1 MKRLTMNQVA
11 AASLKANKKAYFS
24 LAIGI
29 FLAVYLCS
37 ASVLGAYGS
46 IKANEQKIIER
57 VGYADGL
64 ILNCASVSDETV
76 KNSGFFSRVG
86 KVFVTAQIDK
96 TGQYV
101 GYYDEE
107 AQALLPRTM
116 REGRMPENPG
126 EIALEESA
134 LSQLRQELQVGDSV
148 TWTMRPLAGLPEERT
163 YTLVGVLADQ
173 STYMESYGTMY
184 SSHGTPE
191 WPNALVYAGDTP
203 FQAGDPAVHRVI
215 TYAPLVTYARFA
227 HSKAFDDWGHTFIA
241 ISRATGQATWLD
253 PTVEDLNA
261 YAAQA
266 EIWILLGIALLL
278 SCGVA
283 ISNAME
289 SMLAQKT
296 EEIGMLRAVGATRR
310 QIRRLFGRDAWLL
323 CLISLPLGILFG
335 IATVFIIS
343 RFAEGEIMFSLNG
356 WLLVPVAALS
366 ALCVFLSS
374 RLPLRRAASQT
385 PMGVLRDTGL
395 LRKAK
400 KFKSKKQFRATRLI
414 ASRQTQLHPLRQA
427 GGAVMVALTLLCTA
441 ILSEA
446 LLYKSSYK
454 PTYDFYIQPVNGQ
467 YRSYSLASDLHF
479 ASVEALEN
487 VLTEQDIG
495 QIRAIPQVGSV
506 SMTTT
511 ADILLE
517 LKEGVVPQYL
527 RDYYTEEREDSYPA
541 SDGTVTKYH
550 NYSFSNVV
558 SPFIYTNSLA
568 YLLEDT
574 PDRVTDLEETYLK
587 WNAKAFQ
594 EMQAAQRGLGAQ
606 GKLIPLTIEVW
617 DINDPELQKGLKEGR
632 ISQAALD
639 AGQEVLVFAPDQGY
653 WETKERGETTGNIAG
668 ADFGRDHPGAVLKG
682 MAVNDYF
689 KPGMTLS
696 LLQALTERGKETW
709 DVSAEPYKPAE
720 IEALEQSYRNL
731 HADIAAVTVG
741 AVLADS
747 GSSWRNDLCL
757 VTTEKGLRA
766 LGFAPTEPTFVDITL
781 AGEVDRETEEAI
793 QRRLET
799 IASRAGMEVRNRM
812 ENDRENARRQRQI
825 ELVFLGIIVLFF
837 AVSVSMQVSGAG
849 RRIRADQRM
858 IGTLRAVGADE
869 GALMGCYRL
878 PMILTTA
885 IGLLLALCLFILMGT
900 VWSNYFMMSQH
911 AAIILPLMIV
921 LATLCALC
929 CMIGVKARLRQV
941 LNKSVVDNIRE
952 L

>member
-1 MKRLTMNQVA
+1 MKHLTMNQVA
-11 AASLKANKKAYFS
+11 KASLKANKKAYLS

-37 ASVLGAYGS
+37 ASVLGAYGT

-76 KNSGFFSRVG
+76 KNSGYFSRIG

-107 AQALLPRTM
+107 AQALLPRAM
-116 REGRMPENPG
+116 REGRMPEKPG

-134 LSQLRQELQVGDSV
+134 LAQLRQDLQVGDQV
-148 TWTMRPLAGLPEERT
+148 TWTMQPLAGIPEERT

-173 STYMESYGTMY
+173 SIFMESYGSMY
-184 SSHGTPE
+184 SDHGTAE
-191 WPNALVYAGDTP
+191 WPNALLYPGDNS
-203 FQAGDPAVHRVI
+203 FQTGDPAIHRVV
-215 TYAPLVTYARFA
+215 TYAPLVNYARFT
-227 HSKAFDDWGHTFIA
+227 HSEAYDDWGYTFIA
-241 ISRATGQATWLD
+241 ISRARGQATWMD
-253 PTVEDLNA
+253 PAAEDLNA

-283 ISNAME
+283 ISSAME
-289 SMLAQKT
+289 SMLTQKT

-323 CLISLPLGILFG
+323 CLISLPLGILLG

-343 RFAEGEIMFSLNG
+343 RFAEGEIVFSLNG

-374 RLPLRRAASQT
+374 RLPLRRAARQT
-385 PMGVLRDTGL
+385 PLGVLRDTGM

-400 KFKSKKQFRATRLI
+400 KFKSKKLFHATRLI
-414 ASRQTQLHPLRQA
+414 ANRQTRLHSLRQT

-454 PTYDFYIQPVNGQ
+454 PTYDFYIQPLNGQ
-467 YRSYSLASDLHF
+467 YMSYSFASDLRF
-479 ASVEALEN
+479 AGVETQGN
-487 VLTEQDIG
+487 VLTEQDIQ
-495 QIRAIPQVGSV
+495 QIRAVPQVGSV
-506 SMTTT
+506 SLTTS

-517 LKEGVVPQYL
+517 LKEDVVPQYL
-527 RDYYTEEREDSYPA
+527 RDYYTEEREGSSPG
-541 SDGTVTKYH
+541 SDGTVNH
-550 NYSFSNVV
+550 HYSFHNVV

-574 PDRVTDLEETYLK
+574 PDRVTDLAESCLK
-587 WNAKAFQ
+587 WNAKTFQ
-594 EMQAAQRGLGAQ
+594 EMQAAQRGYGVQ

-639 AGQEVLVFAPDQGY
+639 AGQEVLVFAPEQGY
-653 WETKERGETTGNIAG
+653 WETKERGEIIGNIAG
-668 ADFGRDHPGAVLKG
+668 ADFGRNHPGAVLKG

-696 LLQALTERGKETW
+696 LLQALTEREKETW
-709 DVSAEPYKPAE
+709 SVSAEPYTPAE
-720 IEALEQSYRNL
+720 IEALEQSYRHL
-731 HADIAAVTVG
+731 HADTAAVTVG
-741 AVLADS
+741 AVLTDS
-747 GSSWRNDLCL
+747 GSSWHNGLCL

-766 LGFAPTEPTFVDITL
+766 LGLAPTEPTFVNITL
-781 AGEVDRETEEAI
+781 AGEVDRETEEAV
-793 QRRLET
+793 QHRLET
-799 IASRAGMEVRNRM
+799 IASRAGMEVKNRM
-812 ENDRENARRQRQI
+812 GNDRENARRQRQI

-837 AVSVSMQVSGAG
+837 AVSVSMQVSNAG

-878 PMILTTA
+878 PMMFAAAL
-885 IGLLLALCLFILMGT
+885 GLVLALSVYALMGT
-900 VWSNYFMMSQH
+900 VFSNYFLTAH
-911 AAIILPLMIV
+911 ALVTMPLMAV
-921 LATLCALC
+921 LAGLCAMC
-929 CMIGVKARLRQV
+929 CMLGMKARLRQV

>member
-1 MKRLTMNQVA
+1 MKHLTMNQVA
-11 AASLKANKKAYFS
+11 KASLKANKKAYLS

-76 KNSGFFSRVG
+76 KNSGYFSRVG

-107 AQALLPRTM
+107 AQALLPRAM
-116 REGRMPENPG
+116 REGRMPEKPG

-134 LSQLRQELQVGDSV
+134 LAQLRQDLQVGDQV
-148 TWTMRPLAGLPEERT
+148 TWTMQPIAGLPEERT

-173 STYMESYGTMY
+173 SIFMESYGSMY
-184 SSHGTPE
+184 SDHGTAE
-191 WPNALVYAGDTP
+191 WPNALLYPGDKS
-203 FQAGDPAVHRVI
+203 FQTGDPAIHRVV
-215 TYAPLVTYARFA
+215 TYAPLVNYARFT
-227 HSKAFDDWGHTFIA
+227 HSEAYDDWGYTFIA
-241 ISRATGQATWLD
+241 ISRAMGQATWMD
-253 PTVEDLNA
+253 PTAETLNA

-283 ISNAME
+283 ISSAME

-323 CLISLPLGILFG
+323 CLISLPLGILLG

-343 RFAEGEIMFSLNG
+343 RFAEGEIVFSLNG

-374 RLPLRRAASQT
+374 RLPLRRAARQT
-385 PMGVLRDTGL
+385 PLGVLRDTGM

-400 KFKSKKQFRATRLI
+400 KFKSKKLFQATRLI
-414 ASRQTQLHPLRQA
+414 ANRQTRLHSLRQT

-441 ILSEA
+441 ILSEV

-454 PTYDFYIQPVNGQ
+454 PTYDFYIQPLNGQ
-467 YRSYSLASDLHF
+467 YISYSFASDLHF
-479 ASVEALEN
+479 AGVETQGN
-487 VLTEQDIG
+487 VLTEQDIQ
-495 QIRAIPQVGSV
+495 QIRAVPQVGSV
-506 SMTTT
+506 SLTTS

-517 LKEGVVPQYL
+517 LKEDVVPQYL
-527 RDYYTEEREDSYPA
+527 RDYYTEEREVSSPG
-541 SDGTVTKYH
+541 SDGTVNH
-550 NYSFSNVV
+550 HYSFHHVV
-558 SPFIYTNSLA
+558 SSFIYTNSLA

-574 PDRVTDLEETYLK
+574 PDRVTDLDESYLK
-587 WNAKAFQ
+587 WNAKTFQ
-594 EMQAAQRGLGAQ
+594 EMQAAQRGYGVQ

-639 AGQEVLVFAPDQGY
+639 AGQEVLVFAPEQGY
-653 WETKERGETTGNIAG
+653 WETKERGEIIGNIAG

-696 LLQALTERGKETW
+696 LLQALTEREKETW
-709 DVSAEPYKPAE
+709 NVSAEPYTPAE

-731 HADIAAVTVG
+731 HADTAAVTVG
-741 AVLADS
+741 AVLTDS
-747 GSSWRNDLCL
+747 GSSWHNGLCL
-757 VTTEKGLRA
+757 VPTEKGLRA
-766 LGFAPTEPTFVDITL
+766 LGLAPTEPTFVNITL
-781 AGEVDRETEEAI
+781 TGEVDRETEEAV

-799 IASRAGMEVRNRM
+799 IASRAGMEVKNRM
-812 ENDRENARRQRQI
+812 GNDRENARRQRQI

-837 AVSVSMQVSGAG
+837 AVSVSMQVSNAG

-869 GALMGCYRL
+869 RALMGCYRL
-878 PMILTTA
+878 PMMFAAAL
-885 IGLLLALCLFILMGT
+885 GLVLALSVYALMGT
-900 VWSNYFMMSQH
+900 VFSNYFLTAHSLVTM
-911 AAIILPLMIV
+911 PLMAV
-921 LATLCALC
+921 LAGLCAMC
-929 CMIGVKARLRQV
+929 CMLGMKARLRQV

>member
-1 MKRLTMNQVA
+1 MKHLTMNQVA
-11 AASLKANKKAYFS
+11 KASLKANKKAYLS

-37 ASVLGAYGS
+37 ASVLGAYGT

-76 KNSGFFSRVG
+76 KNSGYFSRVG

-116 REGRMPENPG
+116 REGRMPEKPG
-126 EIALEESA
+126 EIALEENTLA
-134 LSQLRQELQVGDSV
+134 LLRQDLQVGDQV
-148 TWTMRPLAGLPEERT
+148 TWTMQPLAGIPEERT

-173 STYMESYGTMY
+173 SIFMESYGSMY
-184 SSHGTPE
+184 SDHGTAE
-191 WPNALVYAGDTP
+191 WPNALLYPGDKS
-203 FQAGDPAVHRVI
+203 FQTGDPAIHRVV
-215 TYAPLVTYARFA
+215 TYAPLVNYARFT
-227 HSKAFDDWGHTFIA
+227 HSEAYDDWGYTFIA
-241 ISRATGQATWLD
+241 ISRARGQATWMD
-253 PTVEDLNA
+253 PTAEDLNA

-283 ISNAME
+283 ISSAME

-323 CLISLPLGILFG
+323 CLISLPLGILLG

-343 RFAEGEIMFSLNG
+343 RFAEGEIVFSLNG

-374 RLPLRRAASQT
+374 RLPLRRAARQT
-385 PMGVLRDTGL
+385 PLGVLRDTGM

-400 KFKSKKQFRATRLI
+400 KFKSKKLFQATRLI
-414 ASRQTQLHPLRQA
+414 ANRQARLHPLRQT

-454 PTYDFYIQPVNGQ
+454 PTYDFFIQPLNGQ
-467 YRSYSLASDLHF
+467 YMSYSFASDLRF
-479 ASVEALEN
+479 AGVETQGN
-487 VLTEQDIG
+487 VLTEQDIQ
-495 QIRAIPQVGSV
+495 QIRAVPQVGSV
-506 SMTTT
+506 SLTTS

-517 LKEGVVPQYL
+517 LKEDVVPQYL
-527 RDYYTEEREDSYPA
+527 RDYYTEEREGSSPG
-541 SDGTVTKYH
+541 SDGTVNRH
-550 NYSFSNVV
+550 YSFHNVV

-574 PDRVTDLEETYLK
+574 PDRVTDLDEICLK
-587 WNAKAFQ
+587 WNAKTFQ
-594 EMQAAQRGLGAQ
+594 EMQAAQRGYGVQ

-639 AGQEVLVFAPDQGY
+639 AGQEVLVFAPEQGY
-653 WETKERGETTGNIAG
+653 WETKERGEIIGNIAG

-696 LLQALTERGKETW
+696 LLQALTEREKETW
-709 DVSAEPYKPAE
+709 SVSAEPYTPAE
-720 IEALEQSYRNL
+720 IEALEQSYRHL
-731 HADIAAVTVG
+731 HADTAAVTVG
-741 AVLADS
+741 AVLTDS
-747 GSSWRNDLCL
+747 GSSWHNGLCL

-766 LGFAPTEPTFVDITL
+766 LGLTPTEPTFVNITL
-781 AGEVDRETEEAI
+781 TGEVDRETEEAV
-793 QRRLET
+793 QHRLET
-799 IASRAGMEVRNRM
+799 IASRAGMEVKNRM
-812 ENDRENARRQRQI
+812 GNDRESARRQRQI

-837 AVSVSMQVSGAG
+837 AVSVSMQVSNAG
-849 RRIRADQRM
+849 RRIRVDQRM

-878 PMILTTA
+878 PMMFAAAL
-885 IGLLLALCLFILMGT
+885 GLVLALSVYALMGT
-900 VWSNYFMMSQH
+900 VFSNYFLTAH
-911 AAIILPLMIV
+911 ALVTMPLMAV
-921 LATLCALC
+921 LAGLCAMC
-929 CMIGVKARLRQV
+929 CMLGMKARLRQV

>member
-1 MKRLTMNQVA
+1 MKRFTMNQVA

-64 ILNCASVSDETV
+64 ILNCAGVSDETV

-101 GYYDEE
+101 GYYDED
-107 AQALLPRTM
+107 AKALLPRTM

-134 LSQLRQELQVGDSV
+134 LALLRQELQVGDTVS
-148 TWTMRPLAGLPEERT
+148 WTMRPLAGLSEERA

-184 SSHGTPE
+184 SDHGTPE
-191 WPNALVYAGDTP
+191 WPNALVYDGDTP
-203 FQAGDPAVHRVI
+203 FQAGDPAVHRVV

-227 HSKAFDDWGHTFIA
+227 HSTAFDDWGHTFIA

-253 PTVEDLNA
+253 PTAEDLNA

-323 CLISLPLGILFG
+323 CLVSLPLGILLG
-335 IATVFIIS
+335 IVTVFIIS
-343 RFAEGEIMFSLNG
+343 RFAEGEIVFSLNG

-385 PMGVLRDTGL
+385 PMGVLRDTGM

-400 KFKSKKQFRATRLI
+400 KFKSKTQFRASRLI
-414 ASRQTQLHPLRQA
+414 ASRQTRLHPLRQA

-446 LLYKSSYK
+446 LLYKSSYV
-454 PTYDFYIQPVNGQ
+454 PAYDFYIQPLNGR
-467 YRSYSLASDLHF
+467 YRSYHLASDLHF
-479 ASVEALEN
+479 ASVKALEN
-487 VLTEQDIG
+487 VLSEQDIG
-495 QIRAIPQVGSV
+495 QIRAIPKVGSV
-506 SMTTT
+506 SLTTS

-517 LKEGVVPQYL
+517 LKEDVVPQYL
-527 RDYYTEEREDSYPA
+527 RDYYTEEREDSSPG
-541 SDGTVTKYH
+541 SDGTVNHY
-550 NYSFSNVV
+550 YSFHNVV

-594 EMQAAQRGLGAQ
+594 EMQAAQRGYGVQ
-606 GKLIPLTIEVW
+606 GELIPLTIEVW

-639 AGQEVLVFAPDQGY
+639 AGQEVLVFAPEQGY
-653 WETKERGETTGNIAG
+653 WETKERGEIIGNIAG

-696 LLQALTERGKETW
+696 LLQALTEREKETW
-709 DVSAEPYKPAE
+709 DASAEPYTPAE

-731 HADIAAVTVG
+731 HADTAAVTVG
-741 AVLADS
+741 AVLTDS
-747 GSSWRNDLCL
+747 GSSWHNGLCL
-757 VTTEKGLRA
+757 VTTEKGLRV
-766 LGFAPTEPTFVDITL
+766 LGLAPTEPTFVNITL
-781 AGEVDRETEEAI
+781 TGEVDRETEEAV

-799 IASRAGMEVRNRM
+799 IASRAGMEVKNRM

-825 ELVFLGIIVLFF
+825 ELVFLGIFVLFF
-837 AVSVSMQVSGAG
+837 AVSVSMQVSSAG

-869 GALMGCYRL
+869 KALLGCYRL
-878 PMILTTA
+878 PIIVTTA
-885 IGLLLALCLFILMGT
+885 VGLLLAFTVFALMGIFLNNFFLT
-900 VWSNYFMMSQH
+900 GH
-911 AAIILPLMIV
+911 AAVTMPLMAV
-921 LATLCALC
+921 LAALCAMC
-929 CMIGVKARLRQV
+929 CMAGVRGRLRQV
-941 LNKSVVDNIRE
+941 LSRSVVENIRE

>member
-1 MKRLTMNQVA
+1 MKHLTMNQVA
-11 AASLKANKKAYFS
+11 KASLKANKKAYFS

-46 IKANEQKIIER
+46 IKANEQKIIDR

-134 LSQLRQELQVGDSV
+134 LAQLRLDIEVGDQV
-148 TWTMRPLAGLPEERT
+148 TWTMQPLAGIPEERT

-173 STYMESYGTMY
+173 SIFMESYGSMY
-184 SSHGTPE
+184 SDHGTAE
-191 WPNALVYAGDTP
+191 WPNALLYPGDKS
-203 FQAGDPAVHRVI
+203 FQTGDPAIHRVV
-215 TYAPLVTYARFA
+215 TYAPLVNYARFT
-227 HSKAFDDWGHTFIA
+227 HSEAYDDWGHTFIA

-253 PTVEDLNA
+253 PTAGDLNA

-283 ISNAME
+283 ISSAME

-323 CLISLPLGILFG
+323 CLISLPLGILLG
-335 IATVFIIS
+335 IVTVFIIS
-343 RFAEGEIMFSLNG
+343 RFAKGEIVFSLNG

-374 RLPLRRAASQT
+374 RLPLRRAARQT
-385 PMGVLRDTGL
+385 PMGVLRDTGM
-395 LRKAK
+395 LRKAR

-414 ASRQTQLHPLRQA
+414 ASRQTRLHPLRQA
-427 GGAVMVALTLLCTA
+427 GGAAMVALTLLCTA

-446 LLYKSSYK
+446 LLYKSSYV
-454 PTYDFYIQPVNGQ
+454 PAYDFYIQPLNGQ

-479 ASVEALEN
+479 ASVEALGN
-487 VLTEQDIG
+487 VLTEQDIE
-495 QIRAIPQVGSV
+495 QIRAIPNVASV
-506 SMTTT
+506 SMTTS

-517 LKEGVVPQYL
+517 LKEDVVPQYL
-527 RDYYTEEREDSYPA
+527 RDYYTEEREDSSPG
-541 SDGTVTKYH
+541 SDGTVNHY
-550 NYSFSNVV
+550 YSFHNVV

-587 WNAKAFQ
+587 WNAKTFQ
-594 EMQAAQRGLGAQ
+594 EMQAAQRGYGVQ

-639 AGQEVLVFAPDQGY
+639 AGQEVLVFAPEQGY
-653 WETKERGETTGNIAG
+653 WDTKERGEIIGNIAG

-696 LLQALTERGKETW
+696 LLQALTEREKETW
-709 DVSAEPYKPAE
+709 DASDEPYTPAE

-731 HADIAAVTVG
+731 HADTAAVTVG
-741 AVLADS
+741 AVLTDS
-747 GSSWRNDLCL
+747 GSSWHNGLCL
-757 VTTEKGLRA
+757 ITTEKGLRV
-766 LGFAPTEPTFVDITL
+766 LGLAPTEPTFVNITL
-781 AGEVDRETEEAI
+781 TGEVNRETEEAV

-799 IASRAGMEVRNRM
+799 IASRAGMEVKNRM

-837 AVSVSMQVSGAG
+837 AVSVSMQVSNAG

-878 PMILTTA
+878 PMMFAAAL
-885 IGLLLALCLFILMGT
+885 GLVLALSVYALMGT
-900 VWSNYFMMSQH
+900 VFSNYFLTAHSLVTM
-911 AAIILPLMIV
+911 PLMAV
-921 LATLCALC
+921 LAGLCALC
-929 CMIGVKARLRQV
+929 CMLGMKARLRQV

>member
-1 MKRLTMNQVA
+1 MKHLTMNQVA
-11 AASLKANKKAYFS
+11 KASLKANKKAYLS

-76 KNSGFFSRVG
+76 KNSGYFSRVG

-116 REGRMPENPG
+116 REGRMPEKPG

-134 LSQLRQELQVGDSV
+134 LAQLRQDLQVGDQV
-148 TWTMRPLAGLPEERT
+148 TWTMQPIAGLPEERT

-173 STYMESYGTMY
+173 SIFMESYGSMY
-184 SSHGTPE
+184 SDHGTAE
-191 WPNALVYAGDTP
+191 WPNALLYPGDKS
-203 FQAGDPAVHRVI
+203 FQTGDPAIHRVV
-215 TYAPLVTYARFA
+215 TYAPLVNYARFT
-227 HSKAFDDWGHTFIA
+227 HSEAYDDWGYTFIA
-241 ISRATGQATWLD
+241 ISRAMGQATWMD
-253 PTVEDLNA
+253 PTAETLNA

-283 ISNAME
+283 ISSAME

-323 CLISLPLGILFG
+323 CLISLPLGILLG

-343 RFAEGEIMFSLNG
+343 RFAEGEIVFSLNG

-374 RLPLRRAASQT
+374 RLPLRRAARQT
-385 PMGVLRDTGL
+385 PLGVLRDTGM

-400 KFKSKKQFRATRLI
+400 KFKSKKLFQATRLI
-414 ASRQTQLHPLRQA
+414 ANRQTRLHPLRQT

-454 PTYDFYIQPVNGQ
+454 PTYDFYIQPLNGQ
-467 YRSYSLASDLHF
+467 YMSYSFASDLRF
-479 ASVEALEN
+479 AGVETQGN
-487 VLTEQDIG
+487 VLTEQDIQ
-495 QIRAIPQVGSV
+495 QIRAVPQVGSV
-506 SMTTT
+506 SLTTS

-517 LKEGVVPQYL
+517 LKEDVVPQYL
-527 RDYYTEEREDSYPA
+527 RDYYTEEREDSSPG
-541 SDGTVTKYH
+541 SDGTVNH
-550 NYSFSNVV
+550 HYSFHHVV
-558 SPFIYTNSLA
+558 SSFIYTNSLA

-574 PDRVTDLEETYLK
+574 PDRVTDLDESCLK
-587 WNAKAFQ
+587 WNAKTFQ
-594 EMQAAQRGLGAQ
+594 EMQAAQRGYGVQ

-639 AGQEVLVFAPDQGY
+639 AGQEVLVFAPEQGY
-653 WETKERGETTGNIAG
+653 WETKERGEIIGNIAG

-696 LLQALTERGKETW
+696 LLQALTEREKETW
-709 DVSAEPYKPAE
+709 SVSAEPYTPAE

-731 HADIAAVTVG
+731 HADTAAVTVG
-741 AVLADS
+741 AVLTDS
-747 GSSWRNDLCL
+747 GSSWHNGLCL

-766 LGFAPTEPTFVDITL
+766 LGLAPTEPTFVNITL
-781 AGEVDRETEEAI
+781 TGEVDRETEEAV

-799 IASRAGMEVRNRM
+799 IASRAGMEVKNRM
-812 ENDRENARRQRQI
+812 GNDRENARRQRQI

-837 AVSVSMQVSGAG
+837 AVSVSMQVSNAG

-878 PMILTTA
+878 PMMFAAAL
-885 IGLLLALCLFILMGT
+885 GLVLALSVYALMGT
-900 VWSNYFMMSQH
+900 VFSNYFLTAHSLVTM
-911 AAIILPLMIV
+911 PLMAV
-921 LATLCALC
+921 LAGLCAMC
-929 CMIGVKARLRQV
+929 CMLGMKARLRQV

>member
-1 MKRLTMNQVA
+1 MKHLTMNQVA
-11 AASLKANKKAYFS
+11 KASLKANKKAYLS

-76 KNSGFFSRVG
+76 KNSGYFSRVG

-107 AQALLPRTM
+107 AQALLPRAM
-116 REGRMPENPG
+116 REGRMPEKPG

-134 LSQLRQELQVGDSV
+134 LAQLRQDLQVGDQV
-148 TWTMRPLAGLPEERT
+148 TWTMQPIAGLPEERT

-173 STYMESYGTMY
+173 SIFMESYGSMY
-184 SSHGTPE
+184 SDHGTAE
-191 WPNALVYAGDTP
+191 WPNALLYPGDKS
-203 FQAGDPAVHRVI
+203 FQTGDPAIHRVV
-215 TYAPLVTYARFA
+215 TYAPLVNYARFT
-227 HSKAFDDWGHTFIA
+227 HSEAYDDWGYTFIA
-241 ISRATGQATWLD
+241 ISRAMGQATWMD
-253 PTVEDLNA
+253 PTAETLNA

-283 ISNAME
+283 ISSAME

-323 CLISLPLGILFG
+323 CLISLPLGILLG

-343 RFAEGEIMFSLNG
+343 RFAEGEIVFSLNG

-374 RLPLRRAASQT
+374 RLPLRRAARQT
-385 PMGVLRDTGL
+385 PLGVLRDTGM

-400 KFKSKKQFRATRLI
+400 KFKSKKLFQATRLI
-414 ASRQTQLHPLRQA
+414 ANRQTRLHSLRQT

-441 ILSEA
+441 ILSEV

-454 PTYDFYIQPVNGQ
+454 PTYDFYIQPLNGQ
-467 YRSYSLASDLHF
+467 YISYSFASDLHF
-479 ASVEALEN
+479 AGVETQGN
-487 VLTEQDIG
+487 VLTEQDIQ
-495 QIRAIPQVGSV
+495 QIRAVPQVGSV
-506 SMTTT
+506 SLTTS

-517 LKEGVVPQYL
+517 LKEDVVPQYL
-527 RDYYTEEREDSYPA
+527 RDYYTEEREVSSPG
-541 SDGTVTKYH
+541 SDGTVNH
-550 NYSFSNVV
+550 HYSFHHVV
-558 SPFIYTNSLA
+558 SSFIYTNSLA

-574 PDRVTDLEETYLK
+574 PDRVTDLDESYLK
-587 WNAKAFQ
+587 WNAKTFQ
-594 EMQAAQRGLGAQ
+594 EMQAAQRGYGVQ

-639 AGQEVLVFAPDQGY
+639 AGQEVLVFAPEQGY
-653 WETKERGETTGNIAG
+653 WETKERGEIIGNIAG

-696 LLQALTERGKETW
+696 LLQALTEREKETW
-709 DVSAEPYKPAE
+709 NVSAEPYTPAE

-731 HADIAAVTVG
+731 HADTAAVTVG
-741 AVLADS
+741 AVLTDS
-747 GSSWRNDLCL
+747 GSSWHNGLCL

-766 LGFAPTEPTFVDITL
+766 LGLAPTEPTFVNITL
-781 AGEVDRETEEAI
+781 TGEVDRETEEAV

-799 IASRAGMEVRNRM
+799 IASRAGMEVKNRM
-812 ENDRENARRQRQI
+812 GNDRENARRQRQI

-837 AVSVSMQVSGAG
+837 AVSVSMQVSNAG

-869 GALMGCYRL
+869 RALMGCYRL
-878 PMILTTA
+878 PMMFAAAL
-885 IGLLLALCLFILMGT
+885 GLVLALSVYALMGT
-900 VWSNYFMMSQH
+900 VFSNYFLTAHSLVTM
-911 AAIILPLMIV
+911 PLMAV
-921 LATLCALC
+921 LAGLCAMC
-929 CMIGVKARLRQV
+929 CMLGMKARLRQV

>member
-76 KNSGFFSRVG
+76 KNSGYFSRVG

-107 AQALLPRTM
+107 AQALLPRAM
-116 REGRMPENPG
+116 REGRMPEKPG

-134 LSQLRQELQVGDSV
+134 LALLRQELRVGDSV
-148 TWTMRPLAGLPEERT
+148 TWTMQPIAGLPEERT

-173 STYMESYGTMY
+173 SIFMESYGSMY
-184 SSHGTPE
+184 SDHGTPE
-191 WPNALVYAGDTP
+191 WPNALVYDGDTP
-203 FQAGDPAVHRVI
+203 FQAGDPAVHRVV

-227 HSKAFDDWGHTFIA
+227 PSTAFDDWGHTFIA

-253 PTVEDLNA
+253 PTAEDLNA

-296 EEIGMLRAVGATRR
+296 EEIGMLRAVGSTRR

-323 CLISLPLGILFG
+323 CLVSLPLGILLG
-335 IATVFIIS
+335 IVTVFIIS
-343 RFAEGEIMFSLNG
+343 RFAEGEIVFSLNG

-385 PMGVLRDTGL
+385 PMGVLRDTGM

-400 KFKSKKQFRATRLI
+400 KFKSKKQFQATRLI
-414 ASRQTQLHPLRQA
+414 ASRQTRLHPLRQA

-446 LLYKSSYK
+446 LLYKSSYV
-454 PTYDFYIQPVNGQ
+454 PAYDFYIQPLNGR
-467 YRSYSLASDLHF
+467 YRSYHLASDLHF
-479 ASVEALEN
+479 ASVKALEN

-495 QIRAIPQVGSV
+495 QIRAIPKVGSV
-506 SMTTT
+506 SLTTS

-517 LKEGVVPQYL
+517 LKEDVVPQYL
-527 RDYYTEEREDSYPA
+527 RDYYTEEREDSSPG
-541 SDGTVTKYH
+541 SDGTVNHY
-550 NYSFSNVV
+550 YSFHNVV

-594 EMQAAQRGLGAQ
+594 EMQAAQRGYGVQ

-639 AGQEVLVFAPDQGY
+639 AGQEVLVFAPEQGY
-653 WETKERGETTGNIAG
+653 WETKERGEIIGNIAG

-696 LLQALTERGKETW
+696 LLQALTEREKETW
-709 DVSAEPYKPAE
+709 DASAEPYTPAE
-720 IEALEQSYRNL
+720 IEALEQSYRNM
-731 HADIAAVTVG
+731 HADTAAVTVG
-741 AVLADS
+741 AVLTDS
-747 GSSWRNDLCL
+747 GSSWHNGLCL
-757 VTTEKGLRA
+757 VTTEKGLRV
-766 LGFAPTEPTFVDITL
+766 LGLAPTEPTFVNITL
-781 AGEVDRETEEAI
+781 TGEVDRETEEAV

-799 IASRAGMEVRNRM
+799 IASRAGMEVKNRM

-837 AVSVSMQVSGAG
+837 AVSVSMQVSNAG

-878 PMILTTA
+878 PMIVTTA
-885 IGLLLALCLFILMGT
+885 IGLLLAFCLFILMGT
-900 VWSNYFMMSQH
+900 VWSNYFLVNRH

-921 LATLCALC
+921 LAALCALC

-941 LNKSVVDNIRE
+941 LSKSVVENIRE

>member
-11 AASLKANKKAYFS
+11 AASLKANKKVYFS

-46 IKANEQKIIER
+46 IKTNEQKIIER

-134 LSQLRQELQVGDSV
+134 LALLRQELQVGDSV
-148 TWTMRPLAGLPEERT
+148 TWTMRPLAGLPEERA

-184 SSHGTPE
+184 SDHGTPE

-203 FQAGDPAVHRVI
+203 FQAGDPAVHRVV

-227 HSKAFDDWGHTFIA
+227 HSTAFDDWGHTFIA

-253 PTVEDLNA
+253 PTAEDLNA

-323 CLISLPLGILFG
+323 CLVSLPLGILLG
-335 IATVFIIS
+335 IVTVFIIS
-343 RFAEGEIMFSLNG
+343 RFAEGEIVFSLNG

-374 RLPLRRAASQT
+374 RLPLRRAARQT
-385 PMGVLRDTGL
+385 PMGVLRDTGM
-395 LRKAK
+395 LRKTK
-400 KFKSKKQFRATRLI
+400 KFKSKTQFRAPRLI
-414 ASRQTQLHPLRQA
+414 ASRQTRLHPLRQA

-446 LLYKSSYK
+446 LLYKSSYV
-454 PTYDFYIQPVNGQ
+454 PAYDFYIQPLNGR
-467 YRSYSLASDLHF
+467 YRSYHLASDLHF

-487 VLTEQDIG
+487 VLSEQDIG
-495 QIRAIPQVGSV
+495 QIRAIPKVGSV
-506 SMTTT
+506 SLTTS

-517 LKEGVVPQYL
+517 LKEDVVPQYL
-527 RDYYTEEREDSYPA
+527 RDYYTEEREDSSPG
-541 SDGTVTKYH
+541 SDGTVNHY
-550 NYSFSNVV
+550 YSFHNVV
-558 SPFIYTNSLA
+558 SPFIYTDSLA

-587 WNAKAFQ
+587 WNAKTFQ

-606 GKLIPLTIEVW
+606 GKLVPLTIEVW
-617 DINDPELQKGLKEGR
+617 DLNNPELQKGVKEGR
-632 ISQAALD
+632 INQAALD
-639 AGQEVLVFAPDQGY
+639 AGQEVLVFAPEQGY
-653 WETKERGETTGNIAG
+653 WETMEHGEVIGNIAG
-668 ADFGRDHPGAVLKG
+668 ADFGRDHPEAVLKG

-696 LLQALTERGKETW
+696 LLQAQAEREKETW
-709 DVSAEPYKPAE
+709 DVSAEPYKPTE
-720 IEALEQSYRNL
+720 IEALEQSYRGT
-731 HADIAAVTVG
+731 HTDTAAVTVG
-741 AVLADS
+741 AVLVDG
-747 GSSWRNDLCL
+747 GSSWWRNGLCL

-766 LGFAPTEPTFVDITL
+766 LGFALTEPTFVNITL
-781 AGEVDRETEEAI
+781 TGEVDRETEEAI

-799 IASRAGMEVRNRM
+799 IAARAGMEVKNRM
-812 ENDRENARRQRQI
+812 ENERENARRQRQI

-837 AVSVSMQVSGAG
+837 AVSVSMQVSSAG

-869 GALMGCYRL
+869 GDLMGCYRL
-878 PMILTTA
+878 PMLVTTA
-885 IGLLLALCLFILMGT
+885 IGLLLAFCLFILMGT
-900 VWSNYFMMSQH
+900 VWSNYFLVNRH

-921 LATLCALC
+921 LAALCALC

-941 LNKSVVDNIRE
+941 LNRSVVENIRE

>member
-1 MKRLTMNQVA
+1 MKHLTMNQVA
-11 AASLKANKKAYFS
+11 KASLKANKKAYLS

-76 KNSGFFSRVG
+76 KNSGYFSRVG

-107 AQALLPRTM
+107 AQALLPRAM
-116 REGRMPENPG
+116 REGRMPEKPG

-134 LSQLRQELQVGDSV
+134 LAQLRQDLQVGDQV
-148 TWTMRPLAGLPEERT
+148 TWTMQPIAGLPEERT

-173 STYMESYGTMY
+173 SIFMESYGSMY
-184 SSHGTPE
+184 SDHGTAE
-191 WPNALVYAGDTP
+191 WPNALLYPGDKS
-203 FQAGDPAVHRVI
+203 FQTGDPAIHRVV
-215 TYAPLVTYARFA
+215 TYAPLVNYARFT
-227 HSKAFDDWGHTFIA
+227 HSEAYDDWGYTFIA
-241 ISRATGQATWLD
+241 ISRAMGQATWMD
-253 PTVEDLNA
+253 PTAETLNA

-283 ISNAME
+283 ISSAME

-323 CLISLPLGILFG
+323 CLISLPLGILLG

-343 RFAEGEIMFSLNG
+343 RFAEGEIVFSLNG

-374 RLPLRRAASQT
+374 RLPLRRAARQT
-385 PMGVLRDTGL
+385 PLGVLRDTGM

-400 KFKSKKQFRATRLI
+400 KFKSKKLFQATRLI
-414 ASRQTQLHPLRQA
+414 ANRQTRLHSLRQT

-441 ILSEA
+441 ILSEV

-454 PTYDFYIQPVNGQ
+454 PTYDFYIQPLNGQ
-467 YRSYSLASDLHF
+467 YISYSFASDLHF
-479 ASVEALEN
+479 AGVETQGN
-487 VLTEQDIG
+487 VLTEQDIQ
-495 QIRAIPQVGSV
+495 QIRAVPQVGSV
-506 SMTTT
+506 SLTTS

-517 LKEGVVPQYL
+517 LKEDVVPQYL
-527 RDYYTEEREDSYPA
+527 RDYYTEEREVSSPG
-541 SDGTVTKYH
+541 SDGTVNH
-550 NYSFSNVV
+550 HYSFHHVV
-558 SPFIYTNSLA
+558 SSFIYTNSLA

-574 PDRVTDLEETYLK
+574 PDRVTDLDESYLK
-587 WNAKAFQ
+587 WNAKTFQ
-594 EMQAAQRGLGAQ
+594 EMQAAQRGYGVQ

-639 AGQEVLVFAPDQGY
+639 AGQEVLVVAPEQGY
-653 WETKERGETTGNIAG
+653 WETKERGEIIGNIAG

-696 LLQALTERGKETW
+696 LLQALTEREKETW
-709 DVSAEPYKPAE
+709 NVSAEPYTPAE

-731 HADIAAVTVG
+731 HADTAAVTVG
-741 AVLADS
+741 AVLTDS
-747 GSSWRNDLCL
+747 GSSWHNGLCL

-766 LGFAPTEPTFVDITL
+766 LGLAPTEPTFVNITL
-781 AGEVDRETEEAI
+781 TGEVDRETEEAV

-799 IASRAGMEVRNRM
+799 IASRAGMEVKNRM
-812 ENDRENARRQRQI
+812 GNDRENARRQRQI

-837 AVSVSMQVSGAG
+837 AVSVSMQVSNAG

-869 GALMGCYRL
+869 RALMGCYRL
-878 PMILTTA
+878 PMMFAAAL
-885 IGLLLALCLFILMGT
+885 GLVLALSVYALMGT
-900 VWSNYFMMSQH
+900 VFSNYFLTAHSLVTM
-911 AAIILPLMIV
+911 PLMAV
-921 LATLCALC
+921 LAGLCAMC
-929 CMIGVKARLRQV
+929 CMLGMKARLRQV

>member
-11 AASLKANKKAYFS
+11 AASMKANKKAYFS

-37 ASVLGAYGS
+37 ATVLGAYGS

-76 KNSGFFSRVG
+76 KKSGFFSRVG

-101 GYYDEE
+101 GYYDED

-134 LSQLRQELQVGDSV
+134 LALLRQELQVGDSV
-148 TWTMRPLAGLPEERT
+148 TWTMQPLEGLPEERT

-173 STYMESYGTMY
+173 SAWMESYGSMY
-184 SSHGTPE
+184 SDHGTAE
-191 WPNALVYAGDTP
+191 WPNALVYPGDMP
-203 FQAGDPAVHRVI
+203 FQTGNDAIHRVV
-215 TYAPLVTYARFA
+215 TYAPFVNYTRFT
-227 HSKAFDDWGHTFIA
+227 HSRAYDDWGYTFIA
-241 ISRATGQATWLD
+241 ISRATGRATWTD
-253 PTVEDLNA
+253 PTAEDLNA

-266 EIWILLGIALLL
+266 EIWILPGIALLL
-278 SCGVA
+278 ACGVG
-283 ISNAME
+283 ISGAME

-323 CLISLPLGILFG
+323 CLVSLPLGILLG
-335 IATVFIIS
+335 IAAVFIIS
-343 RFAEGEIMFSLNG
+343 RFAEGEIAFSLNG
-356 WLLVPVAALS
+356 RLLVPVAVIS

-374 RLPLRRAASQT
+374 RLPLRRAAQQT

-395 LRKAK
+395 LRRAK
-400 KFKSKKQFRATRLI
+400 RFRSQTQFRATRLI
-414 ASRQTQLHPLRQA
+414 AGRQTRLHPLRQA

-446 LLYKSSYK
+446 LLYKSGYQ
-454 PTYDFYIQPVNGQ
+454 PTYDFSIQPVNGQ
-467 YRSYSLASDLHF
+467 YRSYSFAGDLHF
-479 ASVEALEN
+479 AGAEMQGN
-487 VLTEQDIG
+487 VLTEQDIQ
-495 QIRAIPQVGSV
+495 QIRLIPRVSSV

-517 LKEGVVPQYL
+517 LQGDVIPQYF
-527 RDYYTEEREDSYPA
+527 RDYCTEERESSYA
-541 SDGTVTKYH
+541 NRDGTVTNSH
-550 NYSFSNVV
+550 NYAFHNVV
-558 SPFIYTNSLA
+558 NPFIYTESLA

-574 PDRVTDLEETYLK
+574 PDRVTDLEESYLK
-587 WNAKAFQ
+587 WNARAFQ
-594 EMQAAQRGLGAQ
+594 EMQAARRGYGVQ

-617 DINDPELQKGLKEGR
+617 DVNDPELQKGLKEGR
-632 ISQAALD
+632 INRAALD
-639 AGQEVLVFAPDQGY
+639 AGHEVLVFAPEQGY
-653 WETKERGETTGNIAG
+653 WETKERGETTGNTAG

-689 KPGMTLS
+689 KPGMQLS

-709 DVSAEPYKPAE
+709 DVSTEPYKPAE
-720 IEALEQSYRNL
+720 VEALEQSFRNL
-731 HADIAAVTVG
+731 HADTAAVTVG

-747 GSSWRNDLCL
+747 GSSQSGGLCL
-757 VTTEKGLRA
+757 VTTEKGLRT
-766 LGFAPTEPTFVDITL
+766 LGFAPTDPTFVNITL
-781 AGEVDRETEEAI
+781 TDEVDRETEESI

-799 IASRAGMEVRNRM
+799 IASRAGMEVKNRM
-812 ENDRENARRQRQI
+812 QNDRENARRQRRI

-837 AVSVSMQVSGAG
+837 AVSVSMQVSSAG
-849 RRIRADQRM
+849 RRIRADQRT
-858 IGTLRAVGADE
+858 IGTLRAVGANE
-869 GALMGCYRL
+869 KALMGCYRL
-878 PMILTTA
+878 PMLAATA
-885 IGLLLALCLFILMGT
+885 AGLLLALVIFVLMS
-900 VWSNYFMMSQH
+900 VFFNNYFLTRH
-911 AAIILPLMIV
+911 AAVTMPLMAV
-921 LATLCALC
+921 LAALCALC
-929 CMIGVKARLRQV
+929 CMLGVRARLRQV
-941 LNKSVVDNIRE
+941 LSRSVAENIRE

>member
-1 MKRLTMNQVA
+1 MKHLTMNQVA
-11 AASLKANKKAYFS
+11 KTSLKANKKAYLS

-76 KNSGFFSRVG
+76 KNSGYFSRVG

-107 AQALLPRTM
+107 AQALLPRAM
-116 REGRMPENPG
+116 REGRMPEKPG

-134 LSQLRQELQVGDSV
+134 LAQLRQDLQVGDQV
-148 TWTMRPLAGLPEERT
+148 TWTMQPIAGLPEERT

-173 STYMESYGTMY
+173 SIFMESYGSMY
-184 SSHGTPE
+184 SDHGTAE
-191 WPNALVYAGDTP
+191 WPNALLYPGDKS
-203 FQAGDPAVHRVI
+203 FQTGDPAIHRVV
-215 TYAPLVTYARFA
+215 TYAPLVNYARFT
-227 HSKAFDDWGHTFIA
+227 HSEAYDDWGYTFIA
-241 ISRATGQATWLD
+241 ISRAMGQATWMD
-253 PTVEDLNA
+253 PTAETLNA

-283 ISNAME
+283 ISSAME

-323 CLISLPLGILFG
+323 CLISLPLGILLG

-343 RFAEGEIMFSLNG
+343 RFAEGEIVFSLNG

-374 RLPLRRAASQT
+374 RLPLRRAARQT
-385 PMGVLRDTGL
+385 PLGVLRDTGM

-400 KFKSKKQFRATRLI
+400 KFKSKKLFQATRLI
-414 ASRQTQLHPLRQA
+414 ANRQTRLHPLRQT

-454 PTYDFYIQPVNGQ
+454 PTYDFYIQPLNGQ
-467 YRSYSLASDLHF
+467 YISYSFASDLHF
-479 ASVEALEN
+479 AGVEAQGN
-487 VLTEQDIG
+487 VLTEQDIQ
-495 QIRAIPQVGSV
+495 QIRAVPQVGSV
-506 SMTTT
+506 SLTTS

-517 LKEGVVPQYL
+517 LKEDVVPQYL
-527 RDYYTEEREDSYPA
+527 RDYYTEEREVSSPG
-541 SDGTVTKYH
+541 SDGTVNH
-550 NYSFSNVV
+550 HYSFHHVV
-558 SPFIYTNSLA
+558 SSFIYTNSLA

-574 PDRVTDLEETYLK
+574 PDRVTDLDESYLK
-587 WNAKAFQ
+587 WNAKTFQ
-594 EMQAAQRGLGAQ
+594 EMQAAQRGYGVQ

-639 AGQEVLVFAPDQGY
+639 AGQEVLVFAPEQGY
-653 WETKERGETTGNIAG
+653 WETKERGEIIGNIAG

-696 LLQALTERGKETW
+696 LLQALTEREKETW
-709 DVSAEPYKPAE
+709 NVSAEPYTPAE

-731 HADIAAVTVG
+731 YADTAAVTVG
-741 AVLADS
+741 AVLTDS
-747 GSSWRNDLCL
+747 GSSWHNGLCL

-766 LGFAPTEPTFVDITL
+766 LGLAPTEPTFVNITL
-781 AGEVDRETEEAI
+781 TGEVDRETEEAV

-799 IASRAGMEVRNRM
+799 IASRAGMEVKNRM
-812 ENDRENARRQRQI
+812 GNDRENARRQRQI

-837 AVSVSMQVSGAG
+837 AVSVSMQVSNAG

-869 GALMGCYRL
+869 RALMACYRL
-878 PMILTTA
+878 PMMFAAAL
-885 IGLLLALCLFILMGT
+885 GLVLALSVYALMGT
-900 VWSNYFMMSQH
+900 VFSNYFLTAHSLVTM
-911 AAIILPLMIV
+911 PLMAV
-921 LATLCALC
+921 LAGLCAMC
-929 CMIGVKARLRQV
+929 CMLGMKARLRQV

>member
-76 KNSGFFSRVG
+76 KNSGYFSRVG

-107 AQALLPRTM
+107 AQALLPRAM
-116 REGRMPENPG
+116 REGRMPEKPG

-134 LSQLRQELQVGDSV
+134 LALLRQELRVGDSV
-148 TWTMRPLAGLPEERT
+148 TWTMQPIAGLPEERT

-173 STYMESYGTMY
+173 SIFMESYGSMY
-184 SSHGTPE
+184 SDHGTPE
-191 WPNALVYAGDTP
+191 WPNALVYDGDTP
-203 FQAGDPAVHRVI
+203 FQAGDPAVHRVV

-227 HSKAFDDWGHTFIA
+227 HSTAFDDWGHTFIA

-253 PTVEDLNA
+253 PTAEDLNA

-323 CLISLPLGILFG
+323 CLVSLPLGILLG
-335 IATVFIIS
+335 IVTVFIIS
-343 RFAEGEIMFSLNG
+343 RFAEGEIVFSLNG

-385 PMGVLRDTGL
+385 PMGVLRDTGM

-400 KFKSKKQFRATRLI
+400 KFKSKKQFQATRLI
-414 ASRQTQLHPLRQA
+414 ASRQTRLHPLRQA

-446 LLYKSSYK
+446 LLYKSSYV
-454 PTYDFYIQPVNGQ
+454 PAYDFYIQPLNGQ

-479 ASVEALEN
+479 ASVEALGN
-487 VLTEQDIG
+487 VLTEQDIE
-495 QIRAIPQVGSV
+495 QIRAIPNVASV
-506 SMTTT
+506 SMTTS

-517 LKEGVVPQYL
+517 LKEDVVPQYL
-527 RDYYTEEREDSYPA
+527 RDYYTEEREDSSPG
-541 SDGTVTKYH
+541 SDGTVNHY
-550 NYSFSNVV
+550 YSFHNVV

-594 EMQAAQRGLGAQ
+594 EMQAAQRGYGVQ

-639 AGQEVLVFAPDQGY
+639 AGQEVLVFAPEQGY
-653 WETKERGETTGNIAG
+653 WETKERGEIIGNIAG

-682 MAVNDYF
+682 MAVNGYF

-696 LLQALTERGKETW
+696 LLQALTEREKETW
-709 DVSAEPYKPAE
+709 DASDEPYTPAE

-731 HADIAAVTVG
+731 HADTAAVTVG
-741 AVLADS
+741 AVLTDS
-747 GSSWRNDLCL
+747 GSSWHNGLCL
-757 VTTEKGLRA
+757 VTTEKGLRV
-766 LGFAPTEPTFVDITL
+766 LGLAPTEPTFVNITL
-781 AGEVDRETEEAI
+781 TGEVDRETEEAV

-799 IASRAGMEVRNRM
+799 IASRAGMEVKNRM

-837 AVSVSMQVSGAG
+837 AVSVSMQVSNAG

-878 PMILTTA
+878 PMIVTTA
-885 IGLLLALCLFILMGT
+885 IGLLLAFCLFILMGT
-900 VWSNYFMMSQH
+900 VWSNYFLVNRH

-921 LATLCALC
+921 LAALCALC

-941 LNKSVVDNIRE
+941 LSKSVVENIRE

>member
-116 REGRMPENPG
+116 REGCMPENPG

-134 LSQLRQELQVGDSV
+134 LAQLRLDIEVGDQV
-148 TWTMRPLAGLPEERT
+148 TWTMRPLEGLPEERI
-163 YTLVGVLADQ
+163 YTLVGVLSDQ
-173 STYMESYGTMY
+173 SPYMESYGTMY
-184 SSHGTPE
+184 SDHGTPE
-191 WPNALVYAGDTP
+191 WPNALVYAGDP
-203 FQAGDPAVHRVI
+203 SFQAGDPAVHRVI
-215 TYAPLVTYARFA
+215 TYAPLVTYSRFT
-227 HSKAFDDWGHTFIA
+227 HSDAFEDWGHTFIA

-253 PTVEDLNA
+253 PTAEDLNA

-323 CLISLPLGILFG
+323 CLVSLPLGILLG
-335 IATVFIIS
+335 IVTVFIIS
-343 RFAEGEIMFSLNG
+343 RFAEGEIVFSLNG

-385 PMGVLRDTGL
+385 PMGVLRDTGM

-400 KFKSKKQFRATRLI
+400 KFKSKTQFRAPRLI
-414 ASRQTQLHPLRQA
+414 ASRQTRLHPLRQA
-427 GGAVMVALTLLCTA
+427 GGAVMVALMLLCTA

-446 LLYKSSYK
+446 LLYKSSYV
-454 PTYDFYIQPVNGQ
+454 PAYDFYIQPLNGR
-467 YRSYSLASDLHF
+467 YRSYHLASDLHF
-479 ASVEALEN
+479 ASVKALEN
-487 VLTEQDIG
+487 VLSEQDIG
-495 QIRAIPQVGSV
+495 QIRAIPKVGSV
-506 SMTTT
+506 SLTTS

-517 LKEGVVPQYL
+517 LKEDVVPQYL
-527 RDYYTEEREDSYPA
+527 RDYYTEEREDSSPG
-541 SDGTVTKYH
+541 SDGTVNHY
-550 NYSFSNVV
+550 YSFHNVV

-574 PDRVTDLEETYLK
+574 PDRVTDLEETYQK

-594 EMQAAQRGLGAQ
+594 EMQAAQRGYGVQ

-639 AGQEVLVFAPDQGY
+639 AGQEVLVFAPEQGY
-653 WETKERGETTGNIAG
+653 WETKERGEIIGNIAG

-696 LLQALTERGKETW
+696 LLQALTEREKETW
-709 DVSAEPYKPAE
+709 DASAEPYTPAE

-731 HADIAAVTVG
+731 HADTAAVTVG
-741 AVLADS
+741 AVLTDS
-747 GSSWRNDLCL
+747 GSSWHNGLCL
-757 VTTEKGLRA
+757 VTTEKGLRV
-766 LGFAPTEPTFVDITL
+766 LGLAPTEPTFVNITL
-781 AGEVDRETEEAI
+781 TGEVDRETEEAV
-793 QRRLET
+793 QHRLET
-799 IASRAGMEVRNRM
+799 IASRAGMEVKNRM
-812 ENDRENARRQRQI
+812 ENDRENARRQQQI

-837 AVSVSMQVSGAG
+837 AVSVSMQVSNAG

-878 PMILTTA
+878 PMMFATA
-885 IGLLLALCLFILMGT
+885 LGLVLALSVYALMGT
-900 VWSNYFMMSQH
+900 VLSNYFLTAHSLVTM
-911 AAIILPLMIV
+911 PLMAV
-921 LATLCALC
+921 LAGLCALC
-929 CMIGVKARLRQV
+929 CMLGMKARLRQV

>member
-1 MKRLTMNQVA
+1 MKHLTMNQVA
-11 AASLKANKKAYFS
+11 KASLKANKKAYLS

-37 ASVLGAYGS
+37 ASVLGAYCT

-76 KNSGFFSRVG
+76 KNSGYFSRVG

-126 EIALEESA
+126 EIALEENTMA
-134 LSQLRQELQVGDSV
+134 QLRQDLQVGDQV
-148 TWTMRPLAGLPEERT
+148 TWTMQPLAGIPEERT

-173 STYMESYGTMY
+173 SIFMESYGSMY
-184 SSHGTPE
+184 SDHGTAE
-191 WPNALVYAGDTP
+191 WPNALLYPGDKS
-203 FQAGDPAVHRVI
+203 FQTGDPAIHRVV
-215 TYAPLVTYARFA
+215 TYAPLVNYARFT
-227 HSKAFDDWGHTFIA
+227 HSEAYDDWGHTFIA

-253 PTVEDLNA
+253 PTAGDLNA

-283 ISNAME
+283 ISSAME

-323 CLISLPLGILFG
+323 CLISLPLGILLG
-335 IATVFIIS
+335 IVTVFIIS
-343 RFAEGEIMFSLNG
+343 RFAKGEIVFSLNG

-374 RLPLRRAASQT
+374 RLPLRRAARQT
-385 PMGVLRDTGL
+385 PMGVLRDTGM
-395 LRKAK
+395 LRKAR

-414 ASRQTQLHPLRQA
+414 ASRQTRLHPLRQA
-427 GGAVMVALTLLCTA
+427 GGAAMVALTLLCTA

-446 LLYKSSYK
+446 LLYKSSYV
-454 PTYDFYIQPVNGQ
+454 PAYDFYIQPLNGQ

-479 ASVEALEN
+479 ASVEALGN
-487 VLTEQDIG
+487 VLTEQDIE
-495 QIRAIPQVGSV
+495 QIRAIPNVASV
-506 SMTTT
+506 SMTTS

-517 LKEGVVPQYL
+517 LKEDVVPQYL
-527 RDYYTEEREDSYPA
+527 RDYYTEEREDSSPG
-541 SDGTVTKYH
+541 SDGTVNHY
-550 NYSFSNVV
+550 YSFHNVV

-587 WNAKAFQ
+587 WNAKTFQ
-594 EMQAAQRGLGAQ
+594 EMQAAQRGYGVQ

-639 AGQEVLVFAPDQGY
+639 AGQEVLVFAPEQGY
-653 WETKERGETTGNIAG
+653 WETKERGEIIGNIAG

-696 LLQALTERGKETW
+696 LLQALTEREKETW
-709 DVSAEPYKPAE
+709 DASDEPYTPAE

-731 HADIAAVTVG
+731 HADTAAVTVG
-741 AVLADS
+741 AVLTDS
-747 GSSWRNDLCL
+747 GSSWHNGLCL
-757 VTTEKGLRA
+757 ITTEKGLRV
-766 LGFAPTEPTFVDITL
+766 LGLAPTEPTFVNITL
-781 AGEVDRETEEAI
+781 TGEVDRETEEAV

-799 IASRAGMEVRNRM
+799 IASRAGMEVKNRM
-812 ENDRENARRQRQI
+812 ENDREDR
-825 ELVFLGIIVLFF
+825 
-837 AVSVSMQVSGAG
+837 
-849 RRIRADQRM
+849 
-858 IGTLRAVGADE
+858 
-869 GALMGCYRL
+869 
-878 PMILTTA
+878 
-885 IGLLLALCLFILMGT
+885 
-900 VWSNYFMMSQH
+900 
-911 AAIILPLMIV
+911 
-921 LATLCALC
+921 
-929 CMIGVKARLRQV
+929 
-941 LNKSVVDNIRE
+941 KSVV
-952 L
+952 

>member
-76 KNSGFFSRVG
+76 KNSGYFSRVG

-107 AQALLPRTM
+107 AQALLPRAM
-116 REGRMPENPG
+116 REGRMPEKPG

-134 LSQLRQELQVGDSV
+134 LALLRQELRVGDSV
-148 TWTMRPLAGLPEERT
+148 TWTMQPIAGLPEERT

-184 SSHGTPE
+184 SDHGTPE
-191 WPNALVYAGDTP
+191 WPNALVYDGDTP
-203 FQAGDPAVHRVI
+203 FQAGDPAVHRVV

-227 HSKAFDDWGHTFIA
+227 HSTAFDDWGHTFIA

-253 PTVEDLNA
+253 PTAEDLNA

-283 ISNAME
+283 ISSAME

-323 CLISLPLGILFG
+323 CLVSLPLGILLG
-335 IATVFIIS
+335 IVTVFIIS
-343 RFAEGEIMFSLNG
+343 RFAKGEIVFSLNG

-374 RLPLRRAASQT
+374 RLPLRRAARQT
-385 PMGVLRDTGL
+385 PMGVLRDTGM
-395 LRKAK
+395 LRKAR

-414 ASRQTQLHPLRQA
+414 ASRQTRLHPLRQA
-427 GGAVMVALTLLCTA
+427 GGAAMVALTLLCTA

-446 LLYKSSYK
+446 LLYKSSYV
-454 PTYDFYIQPVNGQ
+454 PAYDFYIQPLNGR
-467 YRSYSLASDLHF
+467 YRSYHLASDLHF
-479 ASVEALEN
+479 ASVKALEN

-495 QIRAIPQVGSV
+495 QIRAIPKVGSV
-506 SMTTT
+506 SLTTS

-517 LKEGVVPQYL
+517 LKEDVVPQYL
-527 RDYYTEEREDSYPA
+527 RDYYTEEREDSSPG
-541 SDGTVTKYH
+541 SDGTVNHY
-550 NYSFSNVV
+550 YSFHNVV

-594 EMQAAQRGLGAQ
+594 EMQAAQRGYGVQ

-639 AGQEVLVFAPDQGY
+639 AGQEVLVFAPEQGY
-653 WETKERGETTGNIAG
+653 WETKERGEIIGNTAG

-689 KPGMTLS
+689 EPGMTLS
-696 LLQALTERGKETW
+696 LLQALTEREKETW
-709 DVSAEPYKPAE
+709 DASAEPYTPAE

-731 HADIAAVTVG
+731 HADTAAVTVG
-741 AVLADS
+741 AVLTDS
-747 GSSWRNDLCL
+747 GSSWHNGLCL
-757 VTTEKGLRA
+757 VTTEKGLRV
-766 LGFAPTEPTFVDITL
+766 LGLAPTEPTFVNITL
-781 AGEVDRETEEAI
+781 TGEVDRETEEAV

-799 IASRAGMEVRNRM
+799 IASRAGMEVKNRM

-837 AVSVSMQVSGAG
+837 AVSVSMQVSNAG

-878 PMILTTA
+878 PMIVTTA
-885 IGLLLALCLFILMGT
+885 IGLLLAFCLFILMGT
-900 VWSNYFMMSQH
+900 VWSNYFLVNRH

-921 LATLCALC
+921 LAALCALC

-941 LNKSVVDNIRE
+941 LSKSVVENIRE

>member
-1 MKRLTMNQVA
+1 MKHLTMNQVA
-11 AASLKANKKAYFS
+11 KASLKANKKAYLS

-37 ASVLGAYGS
+37 ASVLGAYCT

-76 KNSGFFSRVG
+76 KNSGYFSRVG

-126 EIALEESA
+126 EIALEENTMA
-134 LSQLRQELQVGDSV
+134 QLRQDLQVGDQV
-148 TWTMRPLAGLPEERT
+148 TWTMQPLAGIPEERT

-173 STYMESYGTMY
+173 SIFMESYGSMY
-184 SSHGTPE
+184 SDHGTAE
-191 WPNALVYAGDTP
+191 WPNALLYPGDKS
-203 FQAGDPAVHRVI
+203 FQTGDPAIHRVV
-215 TYAPLVTYARFA
+215 TYAPLVNYARFT
-227 HSKAFDDWGHTFIA
+227 HSEAYDDWGHTFIA

-253 PTVEDLNA
+253 PTAGDLNA

-283 ISNAME
+283 ISSAME

-323 CLISLPLGILFG
+323 CLISLPLGILLG
-335 IATVFIIS
+335 IVTVFIIS
-343 RFAEGEIMFSLNG
+343 RFAKGEIVFSLNG

-374 RLPLRRAASQT
+374 RLPLRRAARQT
-385 PMGVLRDTGL
+385 PMGVLRDTGM
-395 LRKAK
+395 LRKAR

-414 ASRQTQLHPLRQA
+414 ASRQTRLHPLRQA
-427 GGAVMVALTLLCTA
+427 GGAAMVALTLLCTA

-446 LLYKSSYK
+446 LLYKSSYV
-454 PTYDFYIQPVNGQ
+454 PAYDFYIQPLNGQ

-479 ASVEALEN
+479 ASVEALGN
-487 VLTEQDIG
+487 VLTEQDIE
-495 QIRAIPQVGSV
+495 QIRAIPNVASV
-506 SMTTT
+506 SMTTS

-517 LKEGVVPQYL
+517 LKEDVVPQYL
-527 RDYYTEEREDSYPA
+527 RDYYTEEREDSSPG
-541 SDGTVTKYH
+541 SDGTVNHY
-550 NYSFSNVV
+550 YSFHNVV

-587 WNAKAFQ
+587 WNAKTFQ
-594 EMQAAQRGLGAQ
+594 EMQAAQRGYGVQ

-639 AGQEVLVFAPDQGY
+639 AGQEVLVFAPEQGY
-653 WETKERGETTGNIAG
+653 WETKERGEIIGNIAG

-696 LLQALTERGKETW
+696 LLQALTEREKETW
-709 DVSAEPYKPAE
+709 DASDEPYTPAE

-731 HADIAAVTVG
+731 HADTAAVTVG
-741 AVLADS
+741 AVLTDS
-747 GSSWRNDLCL
+747 GSSWHNGLCL
-757 VTTEKGLRA
+757 ITTEKGLRV
-766 LGFAPTEPTFVDITL
+766 LGLAPTEPTFVNITL
-781 AGEVDRETEEAI
+781 TGEVDRETEEAV

-799 IASRAGMEVRNRM
+799 IASRAGMEVKNRM

-837 AVSVSMQVSGAG
+837 AVSVSMQVSNAG

-878 PMILTTA
+878 PMMFAAAL
-885 IGLLLALCLFILMGT
+885 GLVLALSVYALMGT
-900 VWSNYFMMSQH
+900 VFSNYFLTAHSLVTM
-911 AAIILPLMIV
+911 PLMAV
-921 LATLCALC
+921 LAGLCALC
-929 CMIGVKARLRQV
+929 CMLGMKARLRQV

>member
-11 AASLKANKKAYFS
+11 AASLKANKKAYLS

-76 KNSGFFSRVG
+76 KSSGFFSRVG

-116 REGRMPENPG
+116 REGRMPEKPG

-134 LSQLRQELQVGDSV
+134 LALLRQELHVGDSV
-148 TWTMRPLAGLPEERT
+148 IWTMRPLAGLPEERT

-191 WPNALVYAGDTP
+191 WPNALAYAGDTP
-203 FQAGDPAVHRVI
+203 FQAGDPAIHRVV

-227 HSKAFDDWGHTFIA
+227 HSTAFDDWGHTFIA

-253 PTVEDLNA
+253 PTAGDLNA

-283 ISNAME
+283 ISSAME

-323 CLISLPLGILFG
+323 CLVSLPLGILLG
-335 IATVFIIS
+335 VATVFIIS
-343 RFAEGEIMFSLNG
+343 RFAEGEIVFSLNG
-356 WLLVPVAALS
+356 WLLVPVAVLS

-374 RLPLRRAASQT
+374 RLPLKRASRQT
-385 PMGVLRDTGL
+385 PMGVLRDTGM

-400 KFKSKKQFRATRLI
+400 KFKSKKQFQATRLI
-414 ASRQTQLHPLRQA
+414 ASRQSRLHPLRQA
-427 GGAVMVALTLLCTA
+427 GASVMVALTLLLTA

-446 LLYKSSYK
+446 FLYKSGYQ
-454 PTYDFYIQPVNGQ
+454 PAYDFYIQPSNGH
-467 YRSYSLASDLHF
+467 YTSSHSYGDLHF
-479 ASVEALEN
+479 AQTESQEN
-487 VLTEQDIG
+487 VLTGQDIQ
-495 QIRAIPQVGSV
+495 QIRAIPNVASV
-506 SMTTT
+506 SVTTS

-517 LKEGVVPQYL
+517 LKEDVIPQYL
-527 RDYYTEEREDSYPA
+527 RDYYTEEREISVFGPDDPESISHAY
-541 SDGTVTKYH
+541 TFH
-550 NYSFSNVV
+550 NVV
-558 SPFIYTNSLA
+558 DSFIHTNSLA

-574 PDRVTDLEETYLK
+574 PDRVTDLEEEYLQ
-587 WNAKAFQ
+587 WNAKTFQ
-594 EMQAAQRGLGAQ
+594 EMQAAQRGYGVQ
-606 GKLIPLTIEVW
+606 GKLIPLSIEVR
-617 DINDPELQKGLKEGR
+617 DVNDSEFQKGVKEGR
-632 ISQAALD
+632 IDPAALD
-639 AGQEVLVFAPDQGY
+639 AGQEVLVVAPDQYY
-653 WETKERGETTGNIAG
+653 WETMERGETMGYASG
-668 ADFGRDHPGAVLKG
+668 ADFGRDHSGAVLKG

-696 LLQALTERGKETW
+696 LLQALTEREKGTW

-720 IEALEQSYRNL
+720 VEALEQSYLAL
-731 HADIAAVTVG
+731 HADSAAVTVG
-741 AVLADS
+741 AVLAD
-747 GSSWRNDLCL
+747 GDLSWREGLCL
-757 VTTEKGLRA
+757 ITTEKGLRA
-766 LGFAPTEPTFVDITL
+766 LGFAPTEPTFVNITL
-781 AGEVDRETEEAI
+781 TGQVDRYTEEAI
-793 QRRLET
+793 QRRLVT
-799 IASRAGMEVRNRM
+799 IAARAGMEVINRI

-837 AVSVSMQVSGAG
+837 AVSVSMQVSSAS

-869 GALMGCYRL
+869 SALLGCYRL
-878 PMILTTA
+878 PMIMTTA
-885 IGLLLALCLFILMGT
+885 IGLLLAFCLFILMGT
-900 VWSNYFMMSQH
+900 VWSNYFLMSQH

-921 LATLCALC
+921 LAALCALC
-929 CMIGVKARLRQV
+929 CMIGVKARLKQV
-941 LNKSVVDNIRE
+941 LSKSVVENIRE